1 MNRRD
6 AALALVALGAMPL
19 STRAQQTGKVA
30 RIGYLAVV
38 PAELDKS
45 WRTAFQQGL
54 QELGYLEGKNIVI
67 EWRHASGRV
76 EKLPELAAELVRLK
90 VDVFFVY
97 GREATDAA
105 MKASS
110 TTPII
115 ITGDPDPVGA
125 GLVASL
131 ARPGGR
137 ITGLSDLHGDIASK
151 RLALL
156 KEIVPSV
163 SRIAI
168 LFNPA
173 NPVSALQMKSIQASA
188 RTMGLTVLAWGVGG
202 PQDIDRAFAT
212 IGRERPG
219 GLLVV
224 AESAVVGG
232 INRNRIVDHA
242 IKNRLPLIGTTRGW
256 ADAGALMAYGTNF
269 HDLWRRAA
277 TYVDKILKGAK
288 PGNLPI
294 EQPTKFELVINLKS
308 AKKLGLTI
316 PPSLLLRADEVI
328 Q

>member
-6 AALALVALGAMPL
+6 TLLALLALGATPL
-19 STRAQQTGKVA
+19 GAEAQQPGKVA
-30 RIGYLAVV
+30 RIGYLAAV

-54 QELGYLEGKNIVI
+54 EELGYLEGKNIVI
-67 EWRHASGRV
+67 EWRHASGRM

-105 MKASS
+105 IKASS
-110 TTPII
+110 STPII
-115 ITGDPDPVGA
+115 ITADPDPVGA
-125 GLVASL
+125 GLATSL

-137 ITGLSDLHGDIASK
+137 ITGLSDLHGDMTSK
-151 RLALL
+151 RLELL
-156 KEIVPSV
+156 KEVAPSV
-163 SRIAI
+163 SRVAV

-173 NPVSALQMKSIQASA
+173 NIVSALQMKSIQASA

-202 PQDIDRAFAT
+202 PEDIDRAFAT

-242 IKNRLPLIGTTRGW
+242 MKNRLPLIGTVRGW

-288 PGNLPI
+288 PGDLPI
-294 EQPTKFELVINLKS
+294 EQPTKFALVINLKS
-308 AKKLGLTI
+308 AKALSITI
-316 PPSLLLRADEVI
+316 PQTVLLRADEVI

>member
-6 AALALVALGAMPL
+6 TLLALLALGATPL
-19 STRAQQTGKVA
+19 GAEAQQPGKVA
-30 RIGYLAVV
+30 RIGYLAAV

-54 QELGYLEGKNIVI
+54 EELGYLEGKNIVI
-67 EWRHASGRV
+67 EWRHASGRM

-105 MKASS
+105 IKASS
-110 TTPII
+110 STPII
-115 ITGDPDPVGA
+115 IAADPDPVGA
-125 GLVASL
+125 GLATSL

-137 ITGLSDLHGDIASK
+137 ITGLSDLHGDMTSK
-151 RLALL
+151 RLELL
-156 KEIVPSV
+156 KEVVPSV
-163 SRIAI
+163 SRVAV

-173 NPVSALQMKSIQASA
+173 NIVSALQMKSIQASA

-202 PQDIDRAFAT
+202 PEDIDRAFAM

-242 IKNRLPLIGTTRGW
+242 MKNRLPLIGTVRGW

-288 PGNLPI
+288 PADLPI
-294 EQPTKFELVINLKS
+294 EQPTKFALVINLKS
-308 AKKLGLTI
+308 AKALSITI
-316 PPSLLLRADEVI
+316 PQTVLLRADEVI

>member
-6 AALALVALGAMPL
+6 TLLALLALGATP
-19 STRAQQTGKVA
+19 RGAEAQQPGKVA
-30 RIGYLAVV
+30 RIGYLAAV

-54 QELGYLEGKNIVI
+54 EELGYLEGKNIVI
-67 EWRHASGRV
+67 EWRHASGRM

-105 MKASS
+105 IKASS
-110 TTPII
+110 STPII
-115 ITGDPDPVGA
+115 ITADPDPVGA
-125 GLVASL
+125 GLATSL

-137 ITGLSDLHGDIASK
+137 ITGLSDLHGDMTSK
-151 RLALL
+151 RLELL
-156 KEIVPSV
+156 KEVAPSV
-163 SRIAI
+163 SRVAV

-173 NPVSALQMKSIQASA
+173 NIVSALQMKSIQASA

-202 PQDIDRAFAT
+202 PEDIDRAFAT

-242 IKNRLPLIGTTRGW
+242 MKNRLPLIGTVRGW

-288 PGNLPI
+288 PGDLPI
-294 EQPTKFELVINLKS
+294 EQPTKFALVINLKS
-308 AKKLGLTI
+308 AKALSITI
-316 PPSLLLRADEVI
+316 PQTVLLRADEVI

>member
-6 AALALVALGAMPL
+6 TLLALLALGATPL
-19 STRAQQTGKVA
+19 GAEAQQPGKVA

-54 QELGYLEGKNIVI
+54 EELGYLEGKNIVI
-67 EWRHASGRV
+67 EWRHASGRM

-105 MKASS
+105 IKASS
-110 TTPII
+110 STPII
-115 ITGDPDPVGA
+115 ITADPDPVGA
-125 GLVASL
+125 GLATSL

-137 ITGLSDLHGDIASK
+137 ITGLSDLHGDMTSK
-151 RLALL
+151 RLELL
-156 KEIVPSV
+156 KEVAPSV
-163 SRIAI
+163 SRVAV

-173 NPVSALQMKSIQASA
+173 NIVSALQMKSIQASA

-202 PQDIDRAFAT
+202 PEDIDRAFAT

-224 AESAVVGG
+224 AESVVVGG

-242 IKNRLPLIGTTRGW
+242 MKNRLPLIGTVRGW

-288 PGNLPI
+288 PGDLPI
-294 EQPTKFELVINLKS
+294 EQPTKFALVINLKS
-308 AKKLGLTI
+308 AKALSITI
-316 PPSLLLRADEVI
+316 PQTVLLRADEVI